1 MIYEFN
7 GEVVTEEAL
16 EEKIDDE
23 VDKAAFDSYALA
35 SYILAHDENANT
47 FDEFD
52 FNNIDKFDN
61 WTNEIIEKAI
71 FSEFQPADFDEL
83 GYNSEEELKE
93 NASDNTSWKMDW
105 SIVVYK
111 FI

>member
-35 SYILAHDENANT
+35 SYILSHDENANT

-61 WTNEIIEKAI
+61 WANEIIEKAI
-71 FSEFQPADFDEL
+71 FSDFQPADFDEL

-93 NASDNTSWKMDW
+93 NASDNTSWKMNW
-105 SIVVYK
+105 SIVLYK

>member
-7 GEVVTEEAL
+7 GEIVTEEAL

-35 SYILAHDENANT
+35 SYILAHDENVDS

-52 FNNIDKFDN
+52 SNSIDRFDD
-61 WTNEIIEKAI
+61 WASGIIEKAI
-71 FSEFQPADFDEL
+71 FSDFMPADFNEL